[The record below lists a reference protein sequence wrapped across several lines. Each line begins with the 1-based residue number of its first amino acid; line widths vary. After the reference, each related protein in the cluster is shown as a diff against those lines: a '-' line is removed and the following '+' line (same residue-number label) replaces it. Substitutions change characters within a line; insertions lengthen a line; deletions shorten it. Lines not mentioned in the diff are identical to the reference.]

1 MAVKMKKPDYWPALE
16 EGERLAGIQRE
27 KDAGRR
33 SIINKDDC
41 IRIRGANEHN
51 LKNLTLE
58 IPRNELVVL
67 TGLSGSG
74 KSSLAFDTI
83 YAEGQR
89 RYMESPTRGSS
100 WARWRSRT
108 WRRSTDSPPRSPS
121 TRNPPTGTPGRRWE
135 P

>member
-27 KDAGRR
+27 RDAKRR
-33 SIINKDDC
+33 SIINKEDC

-67 TGLSGSG
+67 TGLSTDGEAG
-74 KSSLAFDTI
+74 CGED
-83 YAEGQR
+83 
-89 RYMESPTRGSS
+89 RGIV
-100 WARWRSRT
+100 
-108 WRRSTDSPPRSPS
+108 PRDLH
-121 TRNPPTGTPGRRWE
+121 
-135 P
+135 

>member
-16 EGERLAGIQRE
+16 EGEKLAGIQRE
-27 KDAGRR
+27 RDAQRR
-33 SIINKDDC
+33 SIINKEDC

-51 LKNLTLE
+51 LKNLSLE

-67 TGLSGSG
+67 TGLSGTG

-89 RYMESPTRGSS
+89 RYM
-100 WARWRSRT
+100 
-108 WRRSTDSPPRSPS
+108 
-121 TRNPPTGTPGRRWE
+121 
-135 P
+135 

>member
-27 KDAGRR
+27 RDARRR
-33 SIINKDDC
+33 SIINKEDC

-89 RYMESPTRGSS
+89 RYREDTWNLCLLMRDSS
-100 WARWRSRT
+100 WDRWRNRT
-108 WRRSTDSPPRSPS
+108 WRRSRDCPRRSP
-121 TRNPPTGTPGRRWE
+121 
-135 P
+135 